1 MANQKYT
8 AYCRDLS
15 YLGIPIIIGQIGTIV
30 MSFADTL
37 MIGHHSTRELAAAS
51 FVNNMFVLV
60 IIMALGYSYS
70 ITPAVGSLYGGND
83 CQGIGRV
90 LKNGVVANAGVSVLL
105 IVAMLLLYFN
115 LSRLGQPEE
124 LLPLMRPYFIIQLV
138 SLPFVCMANAFKQF
152 FDGITDT
159 RTSMWILLMGNIA
172 NIIGNWLLIYGHL
185 GFPEMGLFGAG
196 VSTCLARLLVF
207 AVFAA
212 FFLFSRRCSV
222 YRSAWL
228 KSSVTKHEMRR
239 LTALG
244 LPLAIQMGLETGA
257 FSLSGILVGWIGT
270 TALAAHQIM
279 LTVSQLGFM
288 VYYGFGAAV
297 AIRASMCMGKR
308 SPNEAKR
315 YAHAGFLLTLLVA
328 TFVSLPLYLLRHSLG
343 SLFTDDPV
351 VCSQVAMLLLPFVLY
366 QLGDCL
372 QCVYANGLRGISV
385 VRPLVPIAFI
395 AYFVISLPLGWLLG
409 IQLGMGLEGIWLSFP
424 VGLTAAGISYQ
435 VCFLRRVHG
444 MRSG

>member
-37 MIGHHSTRELAAAS
+37 MIGHHSTQELAAAS

-83 CQGIGRV
+83 HQGIGRV
-90 LKNGVVANAGVSVLL
+90 LKNGVVANACVSVLL
-105 IVAMLLLYFN
+105 VAAMSLLYVN

-138 SLPFVCMANAFKQF
+138 SLPFVCIANAFKQF

-159 RTSMWILLMGNIA
+159 RTSMWILLLGNIA
-172 NIIGNWLLIYGHL
+172 NIIGNWLLIYGHF
-185 GFPEMGLFGAG
+185 GFSEMGLFGAG
-196 VSTCLARLLVF
+196 VSTCLARLLVAAGF
-207 AVFAA
+207 VA

-228 KSSVTKHEMRR
+228 ESSVTMHEMRR

-297 AIRASMCMGKR
+297 AIRASMCMGQH
-308 SPNEAKR
+308 SPYEAGR
-315 YAHAGFLLTLLVA
+315 YAHAGLLLTLLVA
-328 TFVSLPLYLLRHSLG
+328 TLVSLPLFLLRNSLG
-343 SLFTDDPV
+343 SLFSDDPI

-385 VRPLVPIAFI
+385 VCPLVPIAFM

-409 IQLGMGLEGIWLSFP
+409 IRLGMGLQGVWLAFP
-424 VGLTAAGISYQ
+424 AGLTTAGVAYL
-435 VCFLRRVHG
+435 VCFLRRLRVA
-444 MRSG
+444 